1 MNIRCHAIVL
11 QPIAFTYLQQ
21 LKVFILLRHFLNDL
35 IPNEWIDDEI
45 EDYEGMTLEI
55 PFSPLAEVCPQSV
68 VCLTTNSRSKVRC
81 A

>member
-35 IPNEWIDDEI
+35 IPNEWIDDDI

-55 PFSPLAEVCPQSV
+55 PFSHWPKYA
-68 VCLTTNSRSKVRC
+68 RYR
-81 A
+81 